1 MNPSDS
7 LKQDVCGTID
17 RARGRIVEIGE
28 AIMDAPE
35 LGFKEHRTADRV
47 RETLEGLGLELEDGL
62 EMLVDLA
69 DQDLKQ
75 DKGDLVFKS
84 LLQDLLQL
92 KVLVLQVLQELQ

>member
-47 RETLEGLGLELEDGL
+47 RETLEGLGLELEL
-62 EMLVDLA
+62 SCEIHNHQSSYLV
-69 DQDLKQ
+69 
-75 DKGDLVFKS
+75 VMS
-84 LLQDLLQL
+84 I
-92 KVLVLQVLQELQ
+92 VTVTVTYCSS